1 MIDYRKRNIPYTTIT
16 IMERIKSITSKRKE
30 PFTNL
35 IMYGWIGYITIY
47 FIYNMFSLHI
57 IENNDIII

>member
-16 IMERIKSITSKRKE
+16 IMERMKSITSKRKE
-30 PFTNL
+30 PFRNL

-47 FIYNMFSLHI
+47 FIYNLFSLHI